1 MGVRDTV
8 TGMRRIGVDIG
19 GTFTDVV
26 LVTDQGVTTVKVT
39 SNKTDPV
46 AAIREGVREC
56 MRRADCEGSTIDVF
70 THGTTIGTNAVL
82 ERRGS
87 EPVLLTTKG
96 FRDVLE
102 LGTLKRPAEALYN
115 LKFLKPPPVI
125 ARSRRF
131 EVDERVGSTGAVHKA
146 LDEREV
152 ERIVAQVA
160 SMQDVKSI
168 AICLLFSF
176 KNGVHEQGLA
186 AAVRKRFPQAFVAVS
201 SEVLP
206 VIKEFE
212 RTAYVGLCAYLGPL
226 VRDYLTAMAQSIGVH
241 AKRGYF
247 VMQSHD
253 GLRSAEASIARPADI
268 VLSGPAAGVVGARL
282 VGRRS
287 GCANVISLDIGGTS
301 TDVSLIEQGA
311 TRYSTEKQIDHI
323 PLTVPM
329 MDIHTIGAGGGSKI
343 WLDKAHGLRVGPQ
356 STGAVPGPACYG
368 RGGTEASITDAQVV
382 LGYLNPQ
389 TLLGGEMKVFK
400 PLAERA
406 MNGICEKLELSQ
418 VEAARGA
425 TRIFVNAVQGAIR
438 VVSIERGHDPRE
450 FTLVAFGGAG
460 PTHSCEVADE
470 LGIRRVLVPPFPGL
484 TSALGLLA
492 ADVSQDAVRMLESD
506 LHSLAPQDLKRA
518 FEELARTCGERL
530 SADGV
535 AAGETERTMELRF
548 PGQNYTI
555 PVSIRPEIF
564 ALPDPRPPIAA
575 DFAER
580 HRALYGFT
588 HAAEK
593 AQIFCI
599 RAKVIGEIGG
609 GWPSE
614 IRLSAKTGPAKQ
626 HKPVGARNIAFITQE
641 LTPAPVFLREELAI
655 EVPLPGPAVI
665 EQYDTTTVLP
675 RGWTAVQEISGNL
688 SLTKDRPNG

>member
-1 MGVRDTV
+1 
-8 TGMRRIGVDIG
+8 MRRIGVDIG
-19 GTFTDVV
+19 GTFTDVA
-26 LVTDQGVTTVKVT
+26 LLTDQGVTTVKVT
-39 SNKTDPV
+39 SNKGDPI
-46 AAIREGVREC
+46 AAVREGVREC
-56 MRRADCEGSTIDVF
+56 MRRAGCEGPTIDVF

-82 ERRGS
+82 ERKGS
-87 EPVLLTTKG
+87 EPVLVTTKG

-115 LKFLKPPPVI
+115 LKFLKPAPLV

-131 EVDERVGSTGAVHKA
+131 EVDERIDAVGGVHKA
-146 LDEREV
+146 LDEGA
-152 ERIVAQVA
+152 VAKVLAQIGSA
-160 SMQDVKSI
+160 QDVKSV

-176 KNGVHEQGLA
+176 KNDAHERALA
-186 AAVRKRFPQAFVAVS
+186 AAIRARFTKAFVAVS

-226 VRDYLTAMAQSIGVH
+226 IRDYLTAMAKSIGVQ
-241 AKRGYF
+241 ATRGYF

-253 GLRSAEASIARPADI
+253 GLRSAEASVARPADI

-282 VGRRS
+282 VGKRS
-287 GCANVISLDIGGTS
+287 GCVNVISLDIGGTS
-301 TDVSLIEQGA
+301 TDVSLIEQG
-311 TRYSTEKQIDHI
+311 TTKYSTEKQIDHI

-343 WLDKAHGLRVGPQ
+343 WLDSARGLRVGPQ

-368 RGGTEASITDAQVV
+368 RGGTEASVTDAQVI
-382 LGYLNPQ
+382 LGYLNPES
-389 TLLGGEMKVFK
+389 LLGGEMKVFK

-406 MNGICEKLELSQ
+406 IRAVSDKLGLSL

-470 LGIRRVLVPPFPGL
+470 LGIRRVLVPPYPGL

-492 ADVSQDAVRMLESD
+492 ADVSQDAVRMLD
-506 LHSLAPQDLKRA
+506 GSLLAITPEELKEA
-518 FEELARTCGERL
+518 FEDLARSCRDRL
-530 SADGV
+530 QTDRVTPGH
-535 AAGETERTMELRF
+535 TERTIEMRF
-548 PGQNYTI
+548 PGQHYTI
-555 PVSIRPEIF
+555 PVPVSAEAF
-564 ALPDPRPPIAA
+564 ALSDLREQLAA
-575 DFAER
+575 DFARR
-580 HRALYGFT
+580 HETLYGFT
-588 HAAEK
+588 HEAQK

-599 RAKVIGEIGG
+599 RAKVIGDIGG

-614 IRLSAKTGPAKQ
+614 IRLSASAKPTRQ
-626 HKPVGARNIAFITQE
+626 HKSVSRRVITFIGQGLSE
-641 LTPAPVFLREELAI
+641 APVYLRDELALDV
-655 EVPLPGPAVI
+655 ELAGPAVI

-675 RGWTAVQEISGNL
+675 PGWTAVQEASGNL
-688 SLTKDRPNG
+688 SLARDLGHD

>member
-1 MGVRDTV
+1 
-8 TGMRRIGVDIG
+8 MRRIGVDIG

-26 LVTDQGVTTVKVT
+26 LVTDQGVTTVKVA
-39 SNKTDPV
+39 SNKADPI

-56 MRRADCEGSTIDVF
+56 MRRAGCEGSTIDVF
-70 THGTTIGTNAVL
+70 AHGTTIGTNAVL
-82 ERRGS
+82 ERKGG
-87 EPVLLTTKG
+87 EPVLVTTKG

-115 LKFLKPPPVI
+115 LKFLKPPPLI
-125 ARSRRF
+125 ARSRRL
-131 EVDERVGSTGAVHKA
+131 EVDERIDSAGGVHKA
-146 LDEREV
+146 LDEREIA
-152 ERIVAQVA
+152 RIVAQIA
-160 SMQDVKSI
+160 AIPDVKSV
-168 AICLLFSF
+168 AICLLFAF
-176 KNGVHEQGLA
+176 KNNAHERELA
-186 AAVRKRFPQAFVAVS
+186 AAIRTRFPQAFVAVS

-241 AKRGYF
+241 ARRGYF

-282 VGRRS
+282 VGKRS

-301 TDVSLIEQGA
+301 TDVSLIEQG
-311 TRYSTEKQIDHI
+311 TTKYSTEKHIDHI

-343 WLDKAHGLRVGPQ
+343 WLDSAHGLRVGPQ

-382 LGYLNPQ
+382 LGYLNPE
-389 TLLGGEMKVFK
+389 TLLGGEMNVFK
-400 PLAERA
+400 PLAEQV
-406 MNGICEKLELSQ
+406 MQGISEKLGLSL

-492 ADVSQDAVRMLESD
+492 ADASQDAVRMLEGN
-506 LHSLAPQDLKRA
+506 LLSLPPEGLEHE
-518 FEELARTCGERL
+518 FEELARTCRERL
-530 SADGV
+530 QADGV
-535 AAGETERTMELRF
+535 AAGKTERVIEMRF

-555 PVSIRPEIF
+555 PVPVAPETF
-564 ALPDPRPPIAA
+564 ALPDSRTLIAA

-580 HRALYGFT
+580 HKTLYGFT
-588 HAAEK
+588 HAAET

-614 IRLSAKTGPAKQ
+614 IRLSASAKSPRE
-626 HKPVGARNIAFITQE
+626 HKPVGHRPISFIAQG
-641 LTPAPVFLREELAI
+641 PAESPVYLREELAV

-675 RGWTAVQEISGNL
+675 AGWTAVQEASGNL
-688 SLTKDRPNG
+688 SLTKGRPHG